1 MTTSEEGGTDEGV
14 GTAYPPPTSCPTCGG
29 GLLVTRLQ
37 CPNCATE
44 VSGTFLHPGS
54 AGTAGA
60 AAGGASGA
68 GEAGPGA
75 SRLVNLP
82 EPYASLLELFLRV
95 RGNVKDVEREL
106 GLSYPTVR
114 ARLDEAFKVALP
126 LLTAQTTR
134 PAHTQHPQR
143 SPTAPESPPTAK
155 QRGAILTALERGDL
169 TAAEATQR
177 LRELHNLHRSKTHE

>member
-1 MTTSEEGGTDEGV
+1 MTTAEEGGTDEGV

-44 VSGTFLHPGS
+44 VSGTFLHPGVTGVAS
-54 AGTAGA
+54 
-60 AAGGASGA
+60 AGGAASGGA
-68 GEAGPGA
+68 GGTGEAGPGA

-126 LLTAQTTR
+126 LLTTQLARPTRATR
-134 PAHTQHPQR
+134 PTQAQANRPN
-143 SPTAPESPPTAK
+143 AE
-155 QRGAILTALERGDL
+155 QRGAILAALERGEI

-177 LRELHNLHRSKTHE
+177 LRDLHKTDRSQTHD